1 MLSPVKISP
10 FWKNC
15 AQSGAVIPLYKLRIP
30 SSRIVRVKHDQADV
44 YAPGS
49 VCSRILMRSRG
60 WPIMIPM
67 VPATPPQ
74 TNFFDVCSRA
84 LTSSFMAEKKGKL
97 SLIHIHLLQS
107 RVSSL
112 LDCNRW
118 RCKSNTLQIS
128 NTQSAD
134 VFMFLLITP
143 AGIRL
148 VGSIPNALLYI

>member
-1 MLSPVKISP
+1 
-10 FWKNC
+10 
-15 AQSGAVIPLYKLRIP
+15 
-30 SSRIVRVKHDQADV
+30 
-44 YAPGS
+44 
-49 VCSRILMRSRG
+49 
-60 WPIMIPM
+60 MIPM

-97 SLIHIHLLQS
+97 SSIHIHLMQS

-148 VGSIPNALLYI
+148 VGSIPNASTVFSRLAVLYRQHVTINPPSYPMTLLLHSGTVYESFHPRPTTRAFNIKLWVALYL